1 MKNIAAKI
9 FAVILAIALLASII
23 AVPLT
28 QCNKKT
34 YYAQALAEE
43 SSNPWMGILFIV
55 LGLLITVGAVM
66 YMYRTMKK
74 NKAKQQPKINNKRYQ
89 RTPKNSEK

>member
-9 FAVILAIALLASII
+9 FAVILAIALLASVV

-34 YYAQALAEE
+34 SYTQDLAE
-43 SSNPWMGILFIV
+43 SGNDPWMGILFVV
-55 LGLLITVGAVM
+55 LGVLITAGAFI

-74 NKAKQQPKINNKRYQ
+74 NKVKKEPEPKNKRYQ
-89 RTPKNSEK
+89 RTPKK